1 MGSVEAS
8 RGTALQYKV
17 VGICAS
23 WDLFLGEYEDEKW
36 PQVICFVQSTPCTRL
51 LYCLIQT
58 DMLLPSCGHCSAVPW
73 RKAGRAWLFA
83 ALANI
88 E

>member
-36 PQVICFVQSTPCTRL
+36 PQVI
-51 LYCLIQT
+51 
-58 DMLLPSCGHCSAVPW
+58 
-73 RKAGRAWLFA
+73 
-83 ALANI
+83 
-88 E
+88 